1 MLAMGRFVIHFLVI
15 AVLAMIFLGAARVV
29 AQNTCADSVQ
39 RRIAWAGPKDT
50 IWTPANL
57 ATLCKGAQD
66 STAPGQCFRRVMGGT
81 IDFGGGTQWNPSNA
95 LRLCAGAND
104 ESVRI
109 ACFEGKIRQGTAWGA
124 AIDQCVSAAVAGINP
139 GTLSTRSD
147 TIPSQRVPALK
158 LPPKTPPAATPESC
172 SPTGDCDGDGV
183 SLAAGDCD
191 DSDPA
196 RYPGAAERADFTG
209 HHEDCNDTTL
219 GDNGDTDGDGFID
232 SRVCNGRNCGPDCD
246 DRRPAVN
253 PHAAELPNRRDDDCN
268 GIVDDDLQDWWNP
281 AD

>member
-1 MLAMGRFVIHFLVI
+1 MIHFLVI

-147 TIPSQRVPALK
+147 TIEPAGSC
-158 LPPKTPPAATPESC
+158 PE
-172 SPTGDCDGDGV
+172 TT
-183 SLAAGDCD
+183 AQ
-191 DSDPA
+191 
-196 RYPGAAERADFTG
+196 
-209 HHEDCNDTTL
+209 DTTCCHARKL
-219 GDNGDTDGDGFID
+219 LT
-232 SRVCNGRNCGPDCD
+232 NGRLRWRWRVVGS
-246 DRRPAVN
+246 RR
-253 PHAAELPNRRDDDCN
+253 L
-268 GIVDDDLQDWWNP
+268 
-281 AD
+281 